1 MSSPSMPLTGL
12 LSDCSVWARVTDG
25 ESCAIVLRH
34 VSGERFAKVV
44 SVADAHTLEGE
55 RDRIEWLS
63 TTGIPG
69 PSVLDWRITE
79 HGACLITSAVAGVP
93 ADRLD
98 PAHLAQAWPSITDTL
113 VRLHSIPASTCPFGR
128 TLDEMMALARATVVE
143 NRVHPEFLPQ
153 HLIETPPAVILESLE
168 RDLPSRQEQED
179 ADRVVCHG
187 DFCLPNIL
195 IDPDTSLVA
204 GLIDLGRLGQADPYA
219 DIALLLANARETWPN
234 EDTAQWADHD
244 FASRY
249 GIALDPD
256 RLDFYLRLDPL
267 TW

>member
-1 MSSPSMPLTGL
+1 MPLTGL

-25 ESCAIVLRH
+25 ESGAIVLRH

-69 PSVLDWRITE
+69 PSVLDWRTTE

-93 ADRLD
+93 ADRLN
-98 PAHLAQAWPSITDTL
+98 PAQLAQAWPSITDTL
-113 VRLHSIPASTCPFGR
+113 HRLHNLPASTCPFSR
-128 TLDEMMALARATVVE
+128 TLDEMMGLARATVAK
-143 NRVHPEFLPQ
+143 NRVHAEFLPQ
-153 HLIETPPAVILESLE
+153 HLIDTPPTVILDGLE
-168 RDLPSRQEQED
+168 RDLRLRREQEA
-179 ADRVVCHG
+179 ADTVVCHG

-204 GLIDLGRLGQADPYA
+204 GLIDLGRLGRADPYA
-219 DIALLLANARETWPN
+219 DIALLLANARETWPD
-234 EDTAQWADHD
+234 ERTARQADHD

-249 GIALDPD
+249 GITLDPE

>member
-1 MSSPSMPLTGL
+1 MPLTGL
-12 LSDCSVWARVTDG
+12 LSDCSVWARVTEG
-25 ESCAIVLRH
+25 ESGAIVLRH
-34 VSGERFAKVV
+34 VSGERFARVV

-98 PAHLAQAWPSITDTL
+98 PAHLAQAWPSIIDTL
-113 VRLHSIPASTCPFGR
+113 IRLHSIRACTCPFGR
-128 TLDEMMALARATVVE
+128 TLDEMMALARATVAE
-143 NRVHPEFLPQ
+143 NRVHHEFLPQ
-153 HLIETPPAVILESLE
+153 YLIEAPTLVILESLE
-168 RDLPSRQEQED
+168 RDLPFRQEQEE

-195 IDPDTSLVA
+195 IDPETSLAA
-204 GLIDLGRLGQADPYA
+204 GLIDLGRLG
-219 DIALLLANARETWPN
+219 
-234 EDTAQWADHD
+234 
-244 FASRY
+244 
-249 GIALDPD
+249 
-256 RLDFYLRLDPL
+256 
-267 TW
+267 